1 MPTLHSHTHWQAPRA
16 DTQAK
21 ACQRVC
27 LSLAEKK
34 KLKIPFPSK
43 NFKNAITQSDT
54 KTFGQLA
61 AKLNK
66 DKGCKTRTT
75 ITPACNTGLAAMAGD
90 VVNSTFVHLINF
102 SAWGQVSASKPP
114 LRQARNR

>member
-1 MPTLHSHTHWQAPRA
+1 MPTLHSHTHWQAPQA
-16 DTQAK
+16 DTQAQ

-27 LSLAEKK
+27 LSHAEKK

-66 DKGCKTRTT
+66 DKGCKTQTT
-75 ITPACNTGLAAMAGD
+75 RTPACNRVDCPDAFTSGRASHTTVRTVLVYGGSQNDGL
-90 VVNSTFVHLINF
+90 S
-102 SAWGQVSASKPP
+102 SK
-114 LRQARNR
+114 

>member
-1 MPTLHSHTHWQAPRA
+1 MPTLHSHTHWQAPQA

-27 LSLAEKK
+27 LFLAEKK

-54 KTFGQLA
+54 KTFGQLV

-75 ITPACNTGLAAMAGD
+75 RTPACN
-90 VVNSTFVHLINF
+90 
-102 SAWGQVSASKPP
+102 
-114 LRQARNR
+114 RRNRCTTTFLKKN